1 MWVQS
6 LSRGPHRRE
15 VPYLFAFLSC
25 ANETIR
31 PSLRLL
37 HFARPVL
44 DIDVTTRIF
53 SSPGYSISSSPVWPV
68 MELKALDGIVFQHSK
83 IDLGDTVIIRL
94 CAKEAETWVDGKR
107 LGEYRNKG
115 MTEQDLADW
124 ESIAPSISWMTLEE
138 RNERLPKEEV

>member
-1 MWVQS
+1 MYDKFKQPNGSFVA
-6 LSRGPHRRE
+6 
-15 VPYLFAFLSC
+15 FAEIDKDVLTQPAPESC
-25 ANETIR
+25 PWSWHSTGQ
-31 PSLRLL
+31 
-37 HFARPVL
+37 
-44 DIDVTTRIF
+44 IDAEEA
-53 SSPGYSISSSPVWPV
+53 PV